1 MKKDRKGRIIKPGD
15 NVAFD
20 VPVDFEAAEKVN
32 NEAWD
37 IFWGRAED
45 KGIRVVID
53 PVPQHKDVSYDYSE
67 DPTDMLI
74 IRYAGDPGAEEMMRN
89 AEGNQEVHTAIG

>member
-15 NVAFD
+15 IVAFD
-20 VPVDFEAAEKVN
+20 VPAKFEAAGKVN

-37 IFWGRAED
+37 IYWGRAED

-53 PVPQHKDVSYDYSE
+53 PVSQQKDALYDYSK
-67 DPTDMLI
+67 DSTDMLI
-74 IRYAGDPGAEEMMRN
+74 IRYAGDPEAEEMMRR
-89 AEGNQEVHTAIG
+89 AGG